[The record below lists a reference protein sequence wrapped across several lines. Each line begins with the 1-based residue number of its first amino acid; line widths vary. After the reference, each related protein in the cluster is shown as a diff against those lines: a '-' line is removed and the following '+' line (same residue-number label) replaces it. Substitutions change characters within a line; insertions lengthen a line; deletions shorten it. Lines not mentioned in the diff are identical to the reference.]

1 MAKRYIIEEL
11 QATHWSV
18 RLRDPESGEV
28 IEVPL
33 EPGAPW
39 PGKIRTDAT
48 THDGGEAKADDTRT
62 EMRPP
67 EANRAER
74 PPEAN
79 RAERPAA
86 KKARKDKGNK
96 GAARVTAPAE
106 LKEVMSSPALRS
118 RPIDEETVSAEDAAA
133 FTKMQTM
140 LRRARGRRAGKRG
153 ELGWDETTDAGRSGL
168 IARFNSGAFKI
179 LHAGGDTYALFFEW
193 DDGRYDRLA
202 CGAAEDLM
210 NLANERAQSEPP
222 QAPPSHLSLELA
234 RLYCGTP
241 EQRASASERLEPV
254 LEEVRQKPPSVL
266 PKAAKPVAA
275 DPTAPNEQM
284 DSKLT
289 ESLKRALADLDAR
302 EAKEREGNDH
312 GEP

>member
-48 THDGGEAKADDTRT
+48 THDGGEAKAGDTRT
-62 EMRPP
+62 EIRAP
-67 EANRAER
+67 EVNRAER

-79 RAERPAA
+79 RAERPTPAA
-86 KKARKDKGNK
+86 NRAERPAARKARKDKGNK

-179 LHAGGDTYALFFEW
+179 LHAGGGSSGAVTRAAPLLPLSLRAFFAAGRSALFVSRA
-193 DDGRYDRLA
+193 GRSTLFASGARVSARVSSALA
-202 CGAAEDLM
+202 
-210 NLANERAQSEPP
+210 S
-222 QAPPSHLSLELA
+222 PPSCVVASVRIFPGQGAPGSSGTSMTSPLSGS
-234 RLYCGTP
+234 RRRTD
-241 EQRASASERLEPV
+241 QW
-254 LEEVRQKPPSVL
+254 
-266 PKAAKPVAA
+266 VA
-275 DPTAPNEQM
+275 
-284 DSKLT
+284 
-289 ESLKRALADLDAR
+289 
-302 EAKEREGNDH
+302 
-312 GEP
+312 

>member
-62 EMRPP
+62 ETRAP

-74 PPEAN
+74 PTPAAN

-86 KKARKDKGNK
+86 KKVRKDKGNK

-118 RPIDEETVSAEDAAA
+118 RPIDEDTVSAEDVAA

-254 LEEVRQKPPSVL
+254 LEEVRQKPPSVA

-302 EAKEREGNDH
+302 EAKERAE
-312 GEP
+312 